1 MGPIADRIF
10 AIIVLGGLA
19 AWVLWGWWAWIR
31 NRPLSLNVGMV
42 FTLVGFSLASLSAAL
57 QISSGTYSQFRE
69 GGFPFNYPTLVR
81 IYFFGFWFAL
91 LGLVFSLIGVGSK
104 TPLRFQAPALSLVLM
119 LLWIGQAMGE

>member
-57 QISSGTYSQFRE
+57 QISSGTFAQFRE

-91 LGLVFSLIGVGSK
+91 LGLVCSLIGVGSK
-104 TPLRFQAPALSLVLM
+104 SSLRFQAPALSLVLM